1 MFCCTIF
8 AVSLAFMLLLPT
20 LLLVSGQ
27 FNNLPAPG
35 SNGSLAT
42 SFYIVSTS
50 ESRVPGAAIYMYDDF
65 ENTCSGNGRRRLQEA
80 GRRLQGDTCGN
91 VLQSAMGSVGDF
103 ATACVCTSCTS
114 CTSSMTFDRV
124 EYNDPLQYA
133 RTLIIPV
140 PDSPDHY
147 YLVGSDYSPLRGW
160 SAYAAGVPGDVVS
173 TMIDAE
179 IYNDVSPAARGQWR
193 IIPSELSSDG
203 LAYHIVSAASAEAP
217 DEMIKFIDGRVQM
230 TGRAYDSTDTRALW
244 RILPAPP
251 SPPIDYSTI
260 EDTRGR
266 AMARILS
273 WLPMA
278 IFIPLF
284 FLVFCLLMARG
295 YYKRRRERQA
305 RDSHGIPMQPAVPA
319 VPVVAQAVPG
329 AVPVAQAVPMP

>member
-1 MFCCTIF
+1 
-8 AVSLAFMLLLPT
+8 MLLLPT

-27 FNNLPAPG
+27 FNNLTAPG

-50 ESRVPGAAIYMYDDF
+50 ESRVPGAAIYMHDDF
-65 ENTCSGNGRRRLQEA
+65 ENTGTGTS
-80 GRRLQGDTCGN
+80 T
-91 VLQSAMGSVGDF
+91 LQSAMSSVGDF

-114 CTSSMTFDRV
+114 CTSSMTFEGV
-124 EYNDPLQYA
+124 EYNDPLQHA

-193 IIPSELSSDG
+193 IIPSQLSSDG

-217 DEMIKFIDGRVQM
+217 DEMIKFIRGPRRFHSSVS
-230 TGRAYDSTDTRALW
+230 AYDSTDTRALW

-251 SPPIDYSTI
+251 SPPIDYSQI

-266 AMARILS
+266 DGVRIRS
-273 WLPMA
+273 VVVPA
-278 IFIPLF
+278 IFFSVIGGLCV
-284 FLVFCLLMARG
+284 LSAL
-295 YYKRRRERQA
+295 YQYKRWRARRVVNL
-305 RDSHGIPMQPAVPA
+305 DSHGIPMQPVEPVA

-329 AVPVAQAVPMP
+329 AVPGAPVAQAVPMP

>member
-1 MFCCTIF
+1 
-8 AVSLAFMLLLPT
+8 MLLLPT

-27 FNNLPAPG
+27 FNNLTAPG

-65 ENTCSGNGRRRLQEA
+65 ENTCSGNGRRLQEA

-91 VLQSAMGSVGDF
+91 VLQSAMGSVGSF

-114 CTSSMTFDRV
+114 CTTQQLTIEGVD
-124 EYNDPLQYA
+124 YNDPLQYA

-193 IIPSELSSDG
+193 IIPSQLSSDG

-217 DEMIKFIDGRVQM
+217 DEMIKFIRGPRRFHSSVS
-230 TGRAYDSTDTRALW
+230 AYDSTDTRALW

-251 SPPIDYSTI
+251 SPPIDYSQI

-266 AMARILS
+266 DGVRIRS
-273 WLPMA
+273 VVVPA
-278 IFIPLF
+278 IFFSVIGGLCV
-284 FLVFCLLMARG
+284 LSAL
-295 YYKRRRERQA
+295 YQYKRWRARRVVNL
-305 RDSHGIPMQPAVPA
+305 DSHGIPMQPVEPVA

-329 AVPVAQAVPMP
+329 AVPGAPVAQAVPMP

>member
-1 MFCCTIF
+1 
-8 AVSLAFMLLLPT
+8 MLLLPT

-27 FNNLPAPG
+27 FNNLTAPG

-50 ESRVPGAAIYMYDDF
+50 ESRVPGAAIYMHDYF
-65 ENTCSGNGRRRLQEA
+65 ENTGTNG
-80 GRRLQGDTCGN
+80 GS
-91 VLQSAMGSVGDF
+91 VLQSAMSSVGDF

-160 SAYAAGVPGDVVS
+160 SAYAAGNPQGLFS
-173 TMIDAE
+173 TMIEAE

-193 IIPSELSSDG
+193 IIPSQLSSDG

-251 SPPIDYSTI
+251 SPPIDYSQI

-266 AMARILS
+266 DGVRIRS
-273 WLPMA
+273 VVVPA
-278 IFIPLF
+278 IFFSVIGGLCV
-284 FLVFCLLMARG
+284 LSAL
-295 YYKRRRERQA
+295 YQYKRWRARRVVNL
-305 RDSHGIPMQPAVPA
+305 DSHGIPMQPVEPVA

-329 AVPVAQAVPMP
+329 AVPGAPVAQAVPMP

>member
-1 MFCCTIF
+1 
-8 AVSLAFMLLLPT
+8 MLLLPT

-27 FNNLPAPG
+27 FNNLTAPG

-91 VLQSAMGSVGDF
+91 VLQSAMGSLGDF

-114 CTSSMTFDRV
+114 CTSGLTIEGV

-160 SAYAAGVPGDVVS
+160 SAYAAGNPQGLFS
-173 TMIDAE
+173 TMIEAE

-193 IIPSELSSDG
+193 IIPSQLSSDG

-284 FLVFCLLMARG
+284 FLVFSLLMARG

>member
-1 MFCCTIF
+1 
-8 AVSLAFMLLLPT
+8 MLLLPT

-27 FNNLPAPG
+27 FNSLTAPG

-50 ESRVPGAAIYMYDDF
+50 ESRVPGAAIYMHDDF
-65 ENTCSGNGRRRLQEA
+65 ENTGTGTS
-80 GRRLQGDTCGN
+80 T
-91 VLQSAMGSVGDF
+91 LQSAMSSVGDF

-114 CTSSMTFDRV
+114 CTSGLTIEGV

-217 DEMIKFIDGRVQM
+217 DEMIYLESNPNGGNGRAFIW
-230 TGRAYDSTDTRALW
+230 AYDSTDTRALW

-305 RDSHGIPMQPAVPA
+305 RDSHGIPMQPVA
-319 VPVVAQAVPG
+319 PVVAQAVPG

>member
-1 MFCCTIF
+1 
-8 AVSLAFMLLLPT
+8 MLLLPT

-27 FNNLPAPG
+27 FNNLTAPG

-91 VLQSAMGSVGDF
+91 VLQSAMGSLGDF

-160 SAYAAGVPGDVVS
+160 SAYAAGNPQGLFS
-173 TMIDAE
+173 TMIEAE

-193 IIPSELSSDG
+193 IIPSQLSSDG

>member
-1 MFCCTIF
+1 
-8 AVSLAFMLLLPT
+8 MLLLPT

-160 SAYAAGVPGDVVS
+160 SAYAAGNPQGLFS
-173 TMIDAE
+173 TMIEAE

-193 IIPSELSSDG
+193 IIPSQLSSDG

-284 FLVFCLLMARG
+284 FLVFSLLMARG

>member
-1 MFCCTIF
+1 
-8 AVSLAFMLLLPT
+8 MLLLPT

-27 FNNLPAPG
+27 FNSLTAPG

-65 ENTCSGNGRRRLQEA
+65 QNTCSGNGRRRLQEA

-91 VLQSAMGSVGDF
+91 VLQSAMGSLGDF

-114 CTSSMTFDRV
+114 CTSGLTIEGV

-217 DEMIKFIDGRVQM
+217 DEMIYLESNPNGGNGRAFIW
-230 TGRAYDSTDTRALW
+230 AYDSTDTRALW

-278 IFIPLF
+278 IGIP
-284 FLVFCLLMARG
+284 VFGGCGLLMARN
-295 YYKRRRERQA
+295 YYKRWRERQA
-305 RDSHGIPMQPAVPA
+305 RDSHGIPMQPVA
-319 VPVVAQAVPG
+319 PVVAQAVPG

>member
-1 MFCCTIF
+1 
-8 AVSLAFMLLLPT
+8 MLLLPT

-27 FNNLPAPG
+27 FNNLTAPG

-50 ESRVPGAAIYMYDDF
+50 ESRVPGAAIYMHDDF
-65 ENTCSGNGRRRLQEA
+65 QNTCGDN
-80 GRRLQGDTCGN
+80 GRRLQDTTSCGN
-91 VLQSAMGSVGDF
+91 ILQSAMHPVGSF

-114 CTSSMTFDRV
+114 CASSYGLTIEGV

-217 DEMIKFIDGRVQM
+217 DEMIYLEANLNHGQGRAFIW
-230 TGRAYDSTDTRALW
+230 AYDSTDTRALW

-278 IFIPLF
+278 IGIPVFGGCGL
-284 FLVFCLLMARG
+284 LVARN
-295 YYKRRRERQA
+295 YYKRWRERQA
-305 RDSHGIPMQPAVPA
+305 RDSHGIPMQPVA
-319 VPVVAQAVPG
+319 PVVAQAVPG

>member
-1 MFCCTIF
+1 
-8 AVSLAFMLLLPT
+8 MLLLPT

-27 FNNLPAPG
+27 FNNLTAPG

-50 ESRVPGAAIYMYDDF
+50 ESRVPGAAIYMHDDF
-65 ENTCSGNGRRRLQEA
+65 ENTGTGTS
-80 GRRLQGDTCGN
+80 T
-91 VLQSAMGSVGDF
+91 LQSAMSSVGDF

-114 CTSSMTFDRV
+114 CTSSMTFEGV

-217 DEMIKFIDGRVQM
+217 DEMIKFIRGRAFIW
-230 TGRAYDSTDTRALW
+230 AYDSTDTRALW

-284 FLVFCLLMARG
+284 FLVFCLRMARG

-305 RDSHGIPMQPAVPA
+305 RDSHGIPMQPVA
-319 VPVVAQAVPG
+319 PVVAQAVPGAVPG

>member
-1 MFCCTIF
+1 
-8 AVSLAFMLLLPT
+8 MLLLPT

-27 FNNLPAPG
+27 FNNLTAPG

-50 ESRVPGAAIYMYDDF
+50 ESRVPGAAIYMHDYF
-65 ENTCSGNGRRRLQEA
+65 ENTGTNG
-80 GRRLQGDTCGN
+80 GS
-91 VLQSAMGSVGDF
+91 VLQSAMSSVGDF

-160 SAYAAGVPGDVVS
+160 SAYAAGNPQGLFS

-193 IIPSELSSDG
+193 IIPSQLSSDG

-251 SPPIDYSTI
+251 SPPIDYSQI

-266 AMARILS
+266 DGVRIRS
-273 WLPMA
+273 VVVPA
-278 IFIPLF
+278 IFFSVIGGLCV
-284 FLVFCLLMARG
+284 LSAL
-295 YYKRRRERQA
+295 YQYKRWRARRVVNL
-305 RDSHGIPMQPAVPA
+305 DSHGIPMQPVEPVA

-329 AVPVAQAVPMP
+329 AVPGAPVAQAVPMP

>member
-1 MFCCTIF
+1 
-8 AVSLAFMLLLPT
+8 MLLLPT

-27 FNNLPAPG
+27 FNNLTAPG

-50 ESRVPGAAIYMYDDF
+50 ESRVPGAAIYMHDDF
-65 ENTCSGNGRRRLQEA
+65 ENTGTGTS
-80 GRRLQGDTCGN
+80 T
-91 VLQSAMGSVGDF
+91 LQSAMSSVGDF

-114 CTSSMTFDRV
+114 CTSSMTFEGV

-193 IIPSELSSDG
+193 IIPSQLSSDG

-217 DEMIKFIDGRVQM
+217 DEMIKFIRGRAFIW
-230 TGRAYDSTDTRALW
+230 AYDSTDTRALW

-251 SPPIDYSTI
+251 SPPIDYSQI

-266 AMARILS
+266 DGVRIRS
-273 WLPMA
+273 VVVPA
-278 IFIPLF
+278 IFFSVIGGLCV
-284 FLVFCLLMARG
+284 LSAL
-295 YYKRRRERQA
+295 YQYKRWRARRVVNL
-305 RDSHGIPMQPAVPA
+305 DSHGIPMQPVEPVA

-329 AVPVAQAVPMP
+329 AVPGAPVAQAVPMP